1 MIGENCREMASTT
14 LVTVVSGSAYE
25 QFSDDLFR
33 SAAEFFHPT
42 EKVEFLMLSGLSGW
56 PAGTMYRHHFL
67 AANMPD
73 TDYVFLSD
81 ADMVF
86 ESSVGHEIIPKKG
99 TTATLH
105 PGYIG
110 KPREELPLEKNPDSC
125 SFVSMSEGD
134 KYFCGGFVGGTR
146 EAILRLSVGV
156 SALINMDV
164 NRDILPTWH
173 DESALN
179 RMLINQPPEIIL
191 SPAYCHPMDS
201 SYYES
206 SVWTEKYLRK
216 LVAIDK
222 TQSVRGDR

>member
-1 MIGENCREMASTT
+1 MTSTA

-25 QFSDDLFR
+25 AFSDDLFR
-33 SAAEFFHPT
+33 SASEFFHPT
-42 EKVEFLMLSGLSGW
+42 KDVEFVMLNGLSGW
-56 PAGTMYRHHFL
+56 PDATMYRHHFL
-67 AANMPD
+67 AVNMPE

-86 ESSVGHEIIPKKG
+86 ESKVGSEILPKEG

-110 KPREELPLEKNPDSC
+110 KSNEELPLERNPDSC
-125 SFVSMSEGD
+125 AYVSMNEGD
-134 KYFCGGFVGGTR
+134 TYFCGGFIGGTR
-146 EAILRLSVGV
+146 EAMLRLSVEI
-156 SALINMDV
+156 SLIINTDV
-164 NRDILPTWH
+164 NRDICPIWH

-179 RMLINQPPEIIL
+179 RVLINHPPEIIL

-201 SYYES
+201 SYYETI
-206 SVWTEKYLRK
+206 WPEKFSRK
-216 LVAIDK
+216 LVALDK